1 MGTDNKGSHLTKEE
15 RKIIAKGIES
25 GATKTAIGRTIGKDN
40 STIGKEIK
48 QHLKLVSK
56 CPLPL
61 ECKNYK
67 HCKLGRE
74 CTPECKNYEL
84 FTCKRRDRS
93 PGACNG
99 CSNYIKCRFNK
110 YRYDPEMADMEYK
123 ETLSDAREGVNLTTS
138 EAKVIGD
145 TVKKLLGQ
153 GLSPYT
159 IIQLHPE
166 WGICEKTLYNYI
178 EGGIFEFSGVNC
190 MDLRRQTCRKLPKQ
204 SAAKYKKREDR
215 SYLKGRTYADFKA
228 FLSENPYSPVV
239 QMDTVYNDGSHGPF
253 IQTFKFL
260 TFPFFFAVYH
270 DHKTAD
276 EMVKGVDCPESILG
290 RTLFD
295 KNVCVLLTDRGTE
308 FSSPE
313 SIEKRPDG
321 SCRTRVFFCDPMQSA
336 QKGAVENNH
345 TELRYILPGECDLR
359 ALGLTGQEALN
370 LVCSHL
376 NSFPKDKN
384 LGKTNFDCLSFFAHD
399 LFSAFL
405 HSGLSVIPTESVILK
420 PYLLKPFVTK

>member
-1 MGTDNKGSHLTKEE
+1 
-15 RKIIAKGIES
+15 
-25 GATKTAIGRTIGKDN
+25 
-40 STIGKEIK
+40 
-48 QHLKLVSK
+48 
-56 CPLPL
+56 
-61 ECKNYK
+61 
-67 HCKLGRE
+67 
-74 CTPECKNYEL
+74 
-84 FTCKRRDRS
+84 
-93 PGACNG
+93 
-99 CSNYIKCRFNK
+99 
-110 YRYDPEMADMEYK
+110 
-123 ETLSDAREGVNLTTS
+123 
-138 EAKVIGD
+138 
-145 TVKKLLGQ
+145 
-153 GLSPYT
+153 
-159 IIQLHPE
+159 
-166 WGICEKTLYNYI
+166 
-178 EGGIFEFSGVNC
+178 
-190 MDLRRQTCRKLPKQ
+190 
-204 SAAKYKKREDR
+204 
-215 SYLKGRTYADFKA
+215 
-228 FLSENPYSPVV
+228 
-239 QMDTVYNDGSHGPF
+239 
-253 IQTFKFL
+253 
-260 TFPFFFAVYH
+260 
-270 DHKTAD
+270 
-276 EMVKGVDCPESILG
+276 MVKGGEYLESILR